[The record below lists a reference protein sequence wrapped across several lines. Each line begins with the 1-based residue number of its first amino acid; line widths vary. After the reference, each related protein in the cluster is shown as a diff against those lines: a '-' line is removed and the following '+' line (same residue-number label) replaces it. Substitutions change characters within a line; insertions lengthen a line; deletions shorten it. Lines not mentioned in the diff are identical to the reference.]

1 MLEQEMRRKIFNKL
15 EAMDETLAYNIESLA
30 YNIESLC
37 ECRSVIRTVLMLYYY
52 DHREDLKESS

>member
-15 EAMDETLAYNIESLA
+15 KAMDETLA